1 LGVEL
6 DFDLLWKDENF
17 TFSREDSFVLEFIP
31 PPSNLAPYITTFFK
45 FRSDSDIIRDVQP
58 ANTGHMMVFL
68 SGHGEARFISGKNQ
82 KSQPVTLIGPTN
94 AAMPYV
100 VQGPFI
106 SFGCAFTPAGWYAI
120 TGLKAA
126 LSGDGLVDSEV
137 LFGPDCDAFF
147 QDLLVI
153 EQDYEGS
160 EQHQMMV
167 KTATDFFVPNLR
179 VINPKHQNIIEKTI
193 AWLDSSLTP
202 DLENLYPELPISR
215 RQAQRVI
222 GDYFGCTPKQLMRK
236 YRAIRAAILLNDPNC
251 SDEQEGEVLSLF
263 YDQPHMVKE
272 IRHFAGRTP
281 ARLPGNEN
289 NLLTMWLQCPSS
301 ESLRTIVRKT

>member
-6 DFDLLWKDENF
+6 DFDLLWNDANF
-17 TFSREDSFVLEFIP
+17 TFSREDSFVLEFIAP
-31 PPSNLAPYITTFFK
+31 PPSMSRFISTFFK

-58 ANTGHMMVFL
+58 ANTGHMIVFL
-68 SGHGEARFISGKNQ
+68 SGHAEARFMNGNAG

-94 AAMPYV
+94 AALPYV

-106 SFGCAFTPAGWYAI
+106 SFGCAFTPTGWHAL

-126 LSGDGLVDSEV
+126 QSRDRLIDSEK
-137 LFGPDCDAFF
+137 LFGPDCHAFF
-147 QDLLVI
+147 QNLLAI
-153 EQDYEGS
+153 EQNYEGS
-160 EQHQMMV
+160 IQHQMMAE
-167 KTATDFFVPNLR
+167 TATDFFTPHLR
-179 VINPKHQNIIEKTI
+179 MINTKHQNIIEKTI

-215 RQAQRVI
+215 RQAQRII

-236 YRAIRAAILLNDPNC
+236 YRAIRAAILLNDPSC
-251 SDEQEGEVLSLF
+251 SDEQEREVLNLF
-263 YDQPHMVKE
+263 YDQPHMIKE

-281 ARLPGNEN
+281 SRLPGNEN
-289 NLLTMWLQCPSS
+289 NLLTMWLHCPSS

>member
-1 LGVEL
+1 MGVEL
-6 DFDLLWKDENF
+6 DFDLLWNDENF
-17 TFSREDSFVLEFIP
+17 TFSREDSFDLEFIAP
-31 PPSNLAPYITTFFK
+31 PPSLVPYISTFYK

-58 ANTGHMMVFL
+58 ASTGHMIVFL
-68 SGHGEARFISGKNQ
+68 SGHGEAHFLNGNTG

-106 SFGCAFTPAGWYAI
+106 SFGCAFTPTGWHAL
-120 TGLKAA
+120 TDLKAA
-126 LSGDGLVDSEV
+126 NSRDRFVNSEA
-137 LFGPDCDAFF
+137 LFGADCDAFF
-147 QDLLVI
+147 RSLLAI
-153 EQDYEGS
+153 EQSYEGS
-160 EQHQMMV
+160 IQHQMMSE
-167 KTATDFFVPNLR
+167 TATDFFTPHLR
-179 VINPKHQNIIEKTI
+179 MINPKHQIIIEKTI

-236 YRAIRAAILLNDPNC
+236 YRAIRAAVLLNDANC
-251 SDEQEGEVLSLF
+251 SDEQEREVLGLF
-263 YDQPHMVKE
+263 YDQPHMIKE

-281 ARLPGNEN
+281 SRLPGNEN

-301 ESLRTIVRKT
+301 ESLRTIVHKN